1 MCTLQTQ
8 RFQSA
13 PWPLHPVIFHPCQI
27 GRGEPV
33 TTVTLRSKVKAG
45 SICQNLHRILSVII
59 LTVWKM
65 WKSCVRCDL
74 ILPENA
80 GHCWS
85 NAPLSSNFFF
95 SFSHCLNVAATS
107 WQHDSLTSQQA
118 HQVIPRMPISR
129 FSGINAEQKALW
141 DSAHCTHS
149 NNADNIGFPCWGKT
163 VNVLVRSIWDCRQG
177 LLDFWQILARNSG
190 TEVEGNNGTRMA

>member
-1 MCTLQTQ
+1 MMPPMCTLQTQ

-13 PWPLHPVIFHPCQI
+13 PWPLHPVIFHPSQI

-33 TTVTLRSKVKAG
+33 TAVTQRSKVKTG
-45 SICQNLHRILSVII
+45 SICQQNLHRILSVII
-59 LTVWKM
+59 LTV

-80 GHCWS
+80 GHCWSNDS

-107 WQHDSLTSQQA
+107 WQRDSLTSQQA

-129 FSGINAEQKALW
+129 FSGINAEPESTL
-141 DSAHCTHS
+141 
-149 NNADNIGFPCWGKT
+149 G
-163 VNVLVRSIWDCRQG
+163 
-177 LLDFWQILARNSG
+177 
-190 TEVEGNNGTRMA
+190 